1 MNQLDEVFIGI
12 NELSCEYGK
21 GFFKSLKKWD
31 NSELPKLFKNMRKVL
46 ENPNGGK
53 HMSGNRKGQQE
64 LYVAHSFRLY
74 YYYFE
79 KENLVFFYE
88 LSHKDNQ

>member
-1 MNQLDEVFIGI
+1 MGIGG
-12 NELSCEYGK
+12 LSWGCNK
-21 GFFKSLKKWD
+21 RFFKAARKWD
-31 NSELPKLFKNMRKVL
+31 NSELPKLFKNMQKVL
-46 ENPNGGK
+46 ENPDVGK

-79 KENLVFFYE
+79 KDNIVFFYE